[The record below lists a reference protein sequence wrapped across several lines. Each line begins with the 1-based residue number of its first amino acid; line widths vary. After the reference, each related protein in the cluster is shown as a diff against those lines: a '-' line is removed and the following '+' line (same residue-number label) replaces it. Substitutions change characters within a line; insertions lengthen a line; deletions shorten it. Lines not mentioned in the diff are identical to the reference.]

1 MLQNGVRDLLGGFR
15 VGGELALDSA
25 EELALADVLLD
36 HRSHEREL
44 VTAKNCFLHLNLND
58 A

>member
-1 MLQNGVRDLLGGFR
+1 MRHLLGGFR